1 MIIVGILLLAIGT
14 VFLVAGLTGRPKA
27 VIGIEAK
34 TGAPLDNVPLDTLES
49 SPETSV
55 ETSADIPPEIP
66 PEPPSAEVPTSRRLS
81 TIFIGIVGVFF
92 GVISIIGSTA
102 D

>member
-34 TGAPLDNVPLDTLES
+34 TASPPDNAPLDTLES

-55 ETSADIPPEIP
+55 ETSAYIPPEIP
-66 PEPPSAEVPTSRRLS
+66 PEPPSADVPTSRRLS

-92 GVISIIGSTA
+92 GVISIIGATA

>member
-34 TGAPLDNVPLDTLES
+34 TAFPPDNVPLDTVES
-49 SPETSV
+49 SPQTSAETSTDV
-55 ETSADIPPEIP
+55 PLQIP

>member
-1 MIIVGILLLAIGT
+1 MIVVGVLLLAIGT

-34 TGAPLDNVPLDTLES
+34 MGKPPDNAPLDTLES
-49 SPETSV
+49 SPETSAV
-55 ETSADIPPEIP
+55 TSAAIPPEIP
-66 PEPPSAEVPTSRRLS
+66 PEPPSTEVPTSRRLS